1 MRVKV
6 LVFIA
11 PLLLVALAGAQT
23 PVSPAVSAE
32 ELAEAA
38 QLDAEVVNLFGRG
51 LYDEAA
57 PKAERVLE
65 IKLKA
70 YGAAHPGV
78 ADAQY
83 NVGMIRVGQGRF
95 AEAEAI
101 LRQALA
107 VYEKTAR
114 ATDPAP
120 ARVLKGLALVRAK
133 LGHTEEALTLS
144 LAALAAAEKIFGP
157 EGKEVADY
165 SRQLADIYRLKKE
178 RGKAETYYLRAIEI
192 WAKTAGREDAR
203 VEMAVEGVMCMP
215 GVDPRKVG
223 RRIEEVLAAID
234 PVEGNVLNGKIVS
247 KPQPEY
253 PVAAKYKHIMGS
265 VVIRVWV
272 DETGIVERLQPVC
285 GDPIL
290 AKASVEAA
298 RKARFSTTLLDGKP
312 VKVSGYITYTFVLQ

>member
-133 LGHTEEALTLS
+133 LGHPRSEEHT
-144 LAALAAAEKIFGP
+144 
-157 EGKEVADY
+157 
-165 SRQLADIYRLKKE
+165 
-178 RGKAETYYLRAIEI
+178 
-192 WAKTAGREDAR
+192 
-203 VEMAVEGVMCMP
+203 
-215 GVDPRKVG
+215 
-223 RRIEEVLAAID
+223 
-234 PVEGNVLNGKIVS
+234 
-247 KPQPEY
+247 
-253 PVAAKYKHIMGS
+253 
-265 VVIRVWV
+265 
-272 DETGIVERLQPVC
+272 
-285 GDPIL
+285 
-290 AKASVEAA
+290 
-298 RKARFSTTLLDGKP
+298 
-312 VKVSGYITYTFVLQ
+312 